1 MVHTCRICSL
11 SSNDNKDLS
20 FHRFPKNLE
29 KRQKW
34 ASALGVQQIGDWHYV
49 CGNHFNRDSYIFS
62 NTRNILKSNAIP
74 FIVQNSDDESCSPII
89 CSSASDNYSHVNTVN
104 STSSILNNVVVQNSD
119 DESCSPSICSSAS
132 DNYSHVNTVNSTPNN
147 LNNVVVQNSD
157 DESCSPSIC
166 SSASDNYSHV
176 NTVNS
181 TPNNLN
187 NVYRTPKRRKIEL
200 NCDVTTPKICPK
212 KKLIWSSNRFGDL
225 SASDFGTPNCAARNF
240 EVVKRTVTQLRK
252 KNKYLNQK
260 CKRLEKKVVTLNDM
274 LDILKKKSLMTDF
287 AADSLKVHQLK
298 Q

>member
-74 FIVQNSDDESCSPII
+74 FIVQNSDDESCSPI
-89 CSSASDNYSHVNTVN
+89 
-104 STSSILNNVVVQNSD
+104 
-119 DESCSPSICSSAS
+119 ICSSAS